1 MNVLLFNYA
10 KCSGSGPA
18 FIQYHI
24 YDNMDFFQLSM
35 TLFIHSHWLYKI
47 LFFFYQQ
54 LLKLSFNLNM
64 ETRIFTISPVA
75 LSARAQLGM
84 SILRP

>member
-35 TLFIHSHWLYKI
+35 TLFINSHW
-47 LFFFYQQ
+47 